1 MEQQIIW
8 CYLVLI
14 NLIAFSLYGIDKAKA
29 RMGKWRIPE
38 LHLLLVAVV
47 GGSIG
52 ALCGMFF
59 FHHKTQHLKF
69 RIGLPLIL
77 ILQLIIVGYF
87 LYK

>member
-38 LHLLLVAVV
+38 LHLLLVA
-47 GGSIG
+47 
-52 ALCGMFF
+52 
-59 FHHKTQHLKF
+59 
-69 RIGLPLIL
+69 
-77 ILQLIIVGYF
+77 
-87 LYK
+87 